1 MLQVPP
7 TDGGLVGFDSV
18 FLPLSLPCSAALF
31 ARPVRRLFATEA
43 QAVAFVYLK
52 SLKSPRHCDPSLERI
67 KPSLVFLLK
76 YLVAC

>member
-18 FLPLSLPCSAALF
+18 VLPLSLPCSAALF

-43 QAVAFVYLK
+43 
-52 SLKSPRHCDPSLERI
+52 
-67 KPSLVFLLK
+67 
-76 YLVAC
+76 